1 MGVLFDSDAL
11 FALYVATDVHHQ
23 KAKKIFQDLL
33 DKKIELWATNLV
45 IQEVTTVV
53 SYRLGQKQAK
63 DFLNRFNKI
72 GVKQIF
78 VGQKLTTNAWEIFRR
93 QKKRGTSFV
102 DCANVAV
109 CKEMGIN
116 KIFSFDQIYNKLGL
130 KNCP

>member
-1 MGVLFDSDAL
+1 M
-11 FALYVATDVHHQ
+11 
-23 KAKKIFQDLL
+23 
-33 DKKIELWATNLV
+33 
-45 IQEVTTVV
+45 
-53 SYRLGQKQAK
+53 GQKQAK

-78 VGQKLTTNAWEIFRR
+78 VGQKLTAKTWEIFKR

-116 KIFSFDQIYNKLGL
+116 KIFSFDQIYRFFPHLIENFLDKR
-130 KNCP
+130 NTMCYVNEE